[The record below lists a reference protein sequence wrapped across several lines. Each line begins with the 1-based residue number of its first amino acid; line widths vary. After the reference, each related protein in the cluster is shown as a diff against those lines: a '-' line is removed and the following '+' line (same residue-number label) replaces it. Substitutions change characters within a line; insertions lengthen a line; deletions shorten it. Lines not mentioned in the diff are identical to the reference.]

1 MNEAPAASE
10 PQLGTTPVE
19 TVIARHTV
27 ARLVWVGPILIA
39 VFGLFRGWDGVI
51 GSTLGVVVVA
61 ANFLVAGVMLSVAL
75 RISLAMYHAAALFG
89 FFLRLALLI
98 GTMLLIVQFF
108 DIDRV
113 AFGISAV
120 LAYIVSLILESVAVA
135 RGRERDLDW
144 TS

>member
-1 MNEAPAASE
+1 MNRVPITSE
-10 PQLGTTPVE
+10 PDLGATPVE
-19 TVIARHTV
+19 TVIAKHTV
-27 ARLVWVGPILIA
+27 ARLIWVGPILIGL
-39 VFGLFRGWDGVI
+39 FGLLRGWDGVI
-51 GSTLGVVVVA
+51 GSSLGVGVVGV
-61 ANFLVAGVMLSVAL
+61 NFLIAGVMLSVAL

-89 FFLRLALLI
+89 FFVRLGLLMA
-98 GTMLLIVQFF
+98 TMFLVVAFF

-120 LAYIVSLILESVAVA
+120 LAYIVLLILESVAVA

>member
-1 MNEAPAASE
+1 MNGAPATSD
-10 PQLGTTPVE
+10 PQLGSTPVE
-19 TVIARHTV
+19 AVIAKHTV
-27 ARLVWVGPILIA
+27 ARLSWIGPILIA
-39 VFGLFRGWDGVI
+39 AFGLFRGWDGVL
-51 GSTLGVVVVA
+51 GSSLGVAVVVL
-61 ANFLVAGVMLSVAL
+61 NFLVAGVMLSVAL
-75 RISLAMYHAAALFG
+75 KISLAMYHAAALFG
-89 FFLRLALLI
+89 FFLRLGLLMA
-98 GTMLLIVQFF
+98 TMLLIVQFF